1 MGARRRAED
10 EVMLLGERGY
20 VPTTQIED
28 GGHVH
33 VGRLLLTS
41 GVGDARSRSEAM
53 TWVNV
58 ICGSYSSR

>member
-1 MGARRRAED
+1 
-10 EVMLLGERGY
+10 MLLGERGY